1 MFLFQKNQLIGDYTV
16 VFPHKDSAYAQTYRV
31 KDANSKVKFLKLI
44 FLERLESFQ
53 FDENRQ
59 VIEIEIAS
67 HLNNPNLCKF
77 VDSGRLEKNGHQLA
91 YIVTEYVPGET
102 LDSYIRCGGNL
113 SQQEIRQIMKSL
125 LSAFVFLHALK
136 RPIIHNEVTI
146 ENIYLGLV
154 DNFSN
159 LKLIDFGA
167 SRFADLKPSV
177 QSWRNQDL
185 FYVANERFFGEGSVR
200 SDLFSAGVVL
210 YKLLFGIMPWGTNIA
225 GLTFQEQVQEVVSMR
240 NRPLAIPNVQTIE
253 MDNSLLKILMK
264 ALAPNPS
271 QRFSSAQ
278 EFFDALEGRIEVSS
292 APISMTKTSDST
304 KPLQAKKGNG
314 FADVAGM
321 DDIKNLMQKKIINV
335 LKDPERAKRYE
346 LQIPNGMLL
355 YGPPGCGK
363 TFIAEKFAEEA
374 GYNYMFVKSSDLAS
388 VYIHGTQ
395 EKIGQLFQEARDK
408 APTIINFDEFDALAP
423 DRSKVEHVGHS
434 GEVNEFLSQMNN
446 CGQDGVF
453 VIASTNRP
461 DLIDPAVR
469 RTGRLD
475 IKIFIPVPDSAAR
488 EGMFK
493 IKLKN
498 KPCEQGID
506 FARLASLTQ
515 NFVASDIAYVV
526 NDATQRAFDDNVDI
540 SQSLLEEVISENV
553 PSVTE
558 SDLLVYE
565 QIKETLDG
573 KGSKTSISKERKH
586 IGF

>member
-1 MFLFQKNQLIGDYTV
+1 MFLFQKNQMIGGYTV

-31 KDANSKVKFLKLI
+31 KDLNNKVKFLKLI
-44 FLERLESFQ
+44 FLECLKDFQ
-53 FDENRQ
+53 FDEEQQ

-67 HLNNPNLCKF
+67 QFNHPNLCKF
-77 VDSGRLEKNGHQLA
+77 VDSGTLEKNGHQLA
-91 YIVTEYVPGET
+91 YLVTEYVPGET
-102 LDSYIRCGGNL
+102 LDSYIRRGGNL
-113 SQQEIRQIMKSL
+113 SLQQIRQIMQSL
-125 LSAFVFLHALK
+125 LSALVFLHGLEH
-136 RPIIHNEVTI
+136 PIIHNEVTI
-146 ENIYLGLV
+146 DNIYLGLV

-167 SRFADLKPSV
+167 SRFADMKPSV

-210 YKLLFGIMPWGTNIA
+210 YKLLYGILPWYTNIA
-225 GLTFQEQVQEVVSMR
+225 GFTFQEQVQAIVEQR
-240 NRPLAIPNVQTIE
+240 NQPLAIPNVQTIE
-253 MDNSLLKILMK
+253 MDNSLLKIMMK
-264 ALAPNPS
+264 ALAPNPIE
-271 QRFSSAQ
+271 RFASAQ
-278 EFFDALEGRIEVSS
+278 EFLDALEGKIEVSA
-292 APISMTKTSDST
+292 APISMTKTSDTS
-304 KPLQAKKGNG
+304 KSSEKRGNG

-321 DDIKNLMQKKIINV
+321 DDIKSLMQKKIINV

-363 TFIAEKFAEEA
+363 SFIAEKFAEEA
-374 GYNYMFVKSSDLAS
+374 GYNFMFVKSSDLAS

-395 EKIGQLFQEARDK
+395 EKIGQLFQEAREK
-408 APTIINFDEFDALAP
+408 APTIINFDEFDALVP
-423 DRSKVEHVGHS
+423 DRSKTNHVGHS

-461 DLIDPAVR
+461 DLIDPAVK

-475 IKIFIPVPDSAAR
+475 IKIYIPVPDCAAR
-488 EGMFK
+488 EGLFR

-498 KPCEQGID
+498 KPCEEGID
-506 FARLASLTQ
+506 YAKLASLTK

-540 SQSLLEEVISENV
+540 SQNLLEVVISENI
-553 PSVTE
+553 PSVSE

-565 QIKETLDG
+565 QIKQELDA
-573 KGSKTSISKERKH
+573 KGSKTSISKERRH